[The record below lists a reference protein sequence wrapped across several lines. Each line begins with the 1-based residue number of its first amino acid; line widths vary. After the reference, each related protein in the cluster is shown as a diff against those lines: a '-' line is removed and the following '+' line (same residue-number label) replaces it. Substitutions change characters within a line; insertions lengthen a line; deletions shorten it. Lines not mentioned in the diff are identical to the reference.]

1 MTDCKTCSK
10 PILPP
15 SPICSYENNNYH
27 PECLTC
33 VTCKLTLSGK
43 KFIKEKNGSL
53 ICEGNDYELKLNNCI
68 NFKKLEI
75 SF

>member
-1 MTDCKTCSK
+1 MADCKTCSK

-33 VTCKLTLSGK
+33 ATCKLTLSGK
-43 KFIKEKNGSL
+43 KFIKEKNGTL
-53 ICEGNDYELKLNNCI
+53 ICEGKVIHNN
-68 NFKKLEI
+68 NNNN
-75 SF
+75 

>member
-1 MTDCKTCSK
+1 MADCKTCSK

-33 VTCKLTLSGK
+33 ATCKLTLSGK
-43 KFIKEKNGSL
+43 KFIKEKND
-53 ICEGNDYELKLNNCI
+53 I
-68 NFKKLEI
+68 
-75 SF
+75 